1 MSADGRQRTMHLA
14 ERTLDTVR
22 TLFVGMPFRVAA
34 AMRGGVRVFHPRG
47 LVATG
52 HIELGSPWWTLK
64 TGTPI
69 DVVARL
75 SGGVGTPSGV
85 PDVLGLALKIPLDPP
100 DTEWDL
106 LLASSGT
113 SAVTRILPLPARG
126 WSSARYSSLMPYSSN
141 GTDTQWVLAVPVGP
155 HPATTSL
162 DSLRQ
167 SLTDA
172 PLRFR
177 LDLVSATGSPVPAGQ
192 VTLTRVQELTDDE
205 QPTFDPVL
213 HCPPGL
219 ALRPAWLAGVRV
231 GAYRGSR
238 HGRGD
243 PSS

>member
-1 MSADGRQRTMHLA
+1 MF
-14 ERTLDTVR
+14 VR
-22 TLFVGMPFRVAA
+22 APFQAA
-34 AMRGGVRVFHPRG
+34 AALRGGARVFHPRG

-52 HIELGSPWWTLK
+52 HIELGSPWWTLT

-100 DTEWDL
+100 DAEWDL

-141 GTDTQWVLAVPVGP
+141 RTDTRWVLAVPVGP

-162 DSLRQ
+162 DALRQ
-167 SLTDA
+167 SLADS

-192 VTLTRVQELTDDE
+192 VTLTRVQDLPNDE

-238 HGRGD
+238 HGRGE
-243 PSS
+243 PSP

>member
-1 MSADGRQRTMHLA
+1 MNPTGHAVGAARTVF
-14 ERTLDTVR
+14 VR
-22 TLFVGMPFRVAA
+22 APFQVAA
-34 AMRGGVRVFHPRG
+34 ALRGGVRVFHPRG

-52 HIELGSPWWTLK
+52 HVELDSPWWTLK

-75 SGGVGTPSGV
+75 SGGMGTPTGV

-113 SAVTRILPLPARG
+113 SVVTRILPLPARA

-141 GTDTQWVLAVPVGP
+141 GTDTRWVLAAPVGP

-162 DSLRQ
+162 DALRQ
-167 SLTDA
+167 ALTDA

-177 LDLVSATGSPVPAGQ
+177 LDLVSATGPAVAGGH
-192 VTLTRVQELTDDE
+192 VELTRVQELPDDD

-238 HGRGD
+238 HGRGE
-243 PSS
+243 PSP